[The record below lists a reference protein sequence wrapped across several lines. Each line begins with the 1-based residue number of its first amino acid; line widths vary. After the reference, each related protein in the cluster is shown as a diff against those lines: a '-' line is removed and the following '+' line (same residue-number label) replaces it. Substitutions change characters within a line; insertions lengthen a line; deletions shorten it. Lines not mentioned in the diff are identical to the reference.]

1 MEMDRMLL
9 LQQKQMENNQ
19 INSGAFSWEA
29 IFRAV
34 RLVKRARA
42 RKKKEIK
49 RNKSSATYFSLFR
62 GKWKINVYNIHAA
75 ADRKEWKKEMKSY
88 QHSNKSESLKGVA
101 GLNCESRFSWVFFLS
116 RFRPPSFI
124 FLPSLLPLRWMDGCI
139 ENVCMHSYV
148 RYYTRSTSFSLG
160 RCCCCC
166 IAYSQTREPY
176 FSPASGCLYEWW
188 PIIFSRS
195 RPVLHNGFKRDPFF
209 FSFFSFHSSSPSLT
223 SFFSFS
229 FRARFYSF

>member
-1 MEMDRMLL
+1 MRSLCLCQTEKCETGKMEMDRMLL

-42 RKKKEIK
+42 QKKKEIK

-101 GLNCESRFSWVFFLS
+101 GFELWVTFFCFVFFLS
-116 RFRPPSFI
+116 LDSAR
-124 FLPSLLPLRWMDGCI
+124 LLLFFSPLFYLSDGWMD
-139 ENVCMHSYV
+139 
-148 RYYTRSTSFSLG
+148 
-160 RCCCCC
+160 
-166 IAYSQTREPY
+166 A
-176 FSPASGCLYEWW
+176 
-188 PIIFSRS
+188 
-195 RPVLHNGFKRDPFF
+195 
-209 FSFFSFHSSSPSLT
+209 
-223 SFFSFS
+223 
-229 FRARFYSF
+229 